1 MTSEIVKNEVFPG
14 VWVYKNQIQKDIINR
29 VENFLERYPSEYQ
42 WAEAL
47 VGYAQKV
54 PSYRDCLDFKIQKRE
69 YAGAPESLT
78 ELNKIWQYSYD
89 MQIAAVKDYCKTYN
103 IEMQYWE
110 AMNFVK
116 YGKDQ
121 HFQEH
126 SDHGFSYIATVSL
139 VAYPNDDYEGG
150 ELYFPKLKLTIKP
163 EAGDIVI
170 FPSTYLFSHRAMPVK
185 SGIKYSIVTMLDY
198 NDNTHNPDFDL
209 LRMKRT
215 NSQVPRESDVGG
227 SHKGISY

>member
-1 MTSEIVKNEVFPG
+1 VQTNMIKNEVFPG
-14 VWVYKNQIQKDIINR
+14 VWVYKNQINKEIIDK
-29 VENFLERYPSEYQ
+29 VEGFLQLYPSEYK
-42 WAEAL
+42 WSEAL

-54 PSYRDCLDFKIQKRE
+54 PQYRDCLDFKIQKHESVEPSESRKSLNNIWK
-69 YAGAPESLT
+69 YAYE
-78 ELNKIWQYSYD
+78 
-89 MQIAAVKDYCKTYN
+89 MQIAAVNDYCSLYSLQMN
-103 IEMQYWE
+103 YWE

-116 YGKDQ
+116 YEHGQ

-126 SDHGFSYIATVSL
+126 ADHGFSYIATVSL

-150 ELYFPKLKLTIKP
+150 ELYFPKIDLLIKP
-163 EAGDIVI
+163 EAGDLVI

-215 NSQVPRESDVGG
+215 NSNTPRESDFSG

>member
-1 MTSEIVKNEVFPG
+1 MDTDIIKNQVFPG
-14 VWVYKNQIQKDIINR
+14 IWVYKNQLNKDIINS
-29 VENFLERYPSEYQ
+29 VENFLNKYPEEYK
-42 WAEAL
+42 WLEAL

-54 PSYRDCLDFKIQKRE
+54 PQYRDCVDFKIQKHDVKE
-69 YAGAPESLT
+69 PSESRK
-78 ELNKIWQYSYD
+78 ELNNIWQYAFD
-89 MQIAAVKDYCKTYN
+89 MQINAVKDYCKMYS
-103 IEMQYWE
+103 IDMQYWE
-110 AMNFVK
+110 AMNFIK
-116 YGKDQ
+116 YGPGQ

-139 VAYPNDDYEGG
+139 VSYPNDDYEGG
-150 ELYFPKLKLTIKP
+150 ELYFPKLNLTIKP

-185 SGIKYSIVTMLDY
+185 SGTKYSIVTMLDY

-215 NSQVPRESDVGG
+215 NSTVPRESDSNGN
-227 SHKGISY
+227 HKGISY

>member
-1 MTSEIVKNEVFPG
+1 MQTNIVKNQVFPG
-14 VWVYKNQIQKDIINR
+14 IWIYKNQINKEIINK
-29 VENFLERYPSEYQ
+29 VEDFLQIYGSEYK
-42 WAEAL
+42 WSEAL

-54 PSYRDCLDFKIQKRE
+54 PQYRDCLDFKIQKHE
-69 YAGAPESLT
+69 GPDLSESRKS
-78 ELNKIWQYSYD
+78 LNKIWQYAYD
-89 MQIAAVKDYCKTYN
+89 MQIDAVKDYCKMYS
-103 IEMQYWE
+103 IEMNYWE

-116 YGKDQ
+116 YENGQ

-139 VAYPNDDYEGG
+139 VSYPNDDYDGG
-150 ELYFPKLKLTIKP
+150 ELYFPKINLSIKP

-185 SGIKYSIVTMLDY
+185 SGTKYSIVTMLDY

-215 NSQVPRESDVGG
+215 NSKTPRESDFSG